1 GQCQRRCRD
10 PVRGLR
16 PVLRLRHRACLPRG
30 RVVTVPSGIRLAHFL
45 GESTTGRG
53 QGMDTAPET
62 AMPRRSRLP
71 AQALA
76 GAALACAVAAFLWDA
91 GLASLLLAWTG
102 VRLARVAVA
111 LSPDGWLIDD
121 SQEAP
126 R

>member
-1 GQCQRRCRD
+1 
-10 PVRGLR
+10 
-16 PVLRLRHRACLPRG
+16 
-30 RVVTVPSGIRLAHFL
+30 
-45 GESTTGRG
+45 
-53 QGMDTAPET
+53 MDTTPEMVT
-62 AMPRRSRLP
+62 PRRSRLP

-102 VRLARVAVA
+102 VGLAGVAVA